1 MARRRRPFT
10 STAGVPVA
18 SLLGCDE
25 AAVPPIT
32 STPRCLNRPVSP
44 VTSLSTILASNART
58 PANREPG
65 RVDAPFAG
73 ALDGVHHGGRLE
85 ERLRRDAPS
94 QQTGSAEPLVALHD
108 GHAHAELGRS
118 KGA

>member
-1 MARRRRPFT
+1 MLEQ
-10 STAGVPVA
+10 AGEPRDELVDH
-18 SLLGCDE
+18 LGLERQD
-25 AAVPPIT
+25 AGPIG
-32 STPRCLNRPVSP
+32 SS
-44 VTSLSTILASNART
+44 
-58 PANREPG
+58 G

-73 ALDGVHHGGRLE
+73 AFDGVHHGGRLE

-108 GHAHAELGRS
+108 GHALAELGRS